1 MKMKMMMKNKVFTL
15 EFKGVFNM
23 LDFER
28 INNVEFI
35 DGYLFMS
42 LWKDL
47 ALENKYL
54 ITRDLNYVYDFYA
67 DNNEDA
73 IKRFKEFL
81 NKD

>member
-1 MKMKMMMKNKVFTL
+1 
-15 EFKGVFNM
+15 M

-67 DNNEDA
+67 DTKEDA
-73 IKRFKEFL
+73 IKIFRDFL
-81 NKD
+81 NKN

>member
-1 MKMKMMMKNKVFTL
+1 MKMKMMMKNKVFAL

>member
-1 MKMKMMMKNKVFTL
+1 MKMKMTMKNEVFTL

>member
-15 EFKGVFNM
+15 ERGDIM

>member
-1 MKMKMMMKNKVFTL
+1 MKMKMMMKNKVFAL

-73 IKRFKEFL
+73 IKVFRDFI